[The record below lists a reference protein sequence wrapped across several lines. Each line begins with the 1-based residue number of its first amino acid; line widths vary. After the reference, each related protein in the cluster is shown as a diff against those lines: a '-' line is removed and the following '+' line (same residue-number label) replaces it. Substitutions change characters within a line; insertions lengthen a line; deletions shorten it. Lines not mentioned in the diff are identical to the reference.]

1 MPFLEVLGPEIHGRR
16 IPLVRE
22 ALVLGNAPTC
32 DVCLEDPD
40 LSPQH
45 AAVRRVGG
53 TVVVEDLGSRLG
65 TFLDGVAV
73 TAPSELHAGDVLTL
87 GDVRLR
93 YGEAPTE
100 APAAAAPADP
110 LAVFDT
116 APTPTT
122 MEPEVYAE
130 LVVHHRGQLLE
141 RAGVWLRRARRLF
154 WTGAVLF
161 ALGCAAFAVGV
172 LAFLGW
178 PPALLEVV
186 PRPPDTFGWALVGG
200 VLSGHVAWA
209 VGLAGLLV
217 MLLALLVHVLAR
229 WRARRIARTIPAPP
243 ESWHLTAHPDG
254 P

>member
-1 MPFLEVLGPEIHGRR
+1 MPFLEVLGPGIRGRR

-45 AAVRRVGG
+45 AAVRRVGE
-53 TVVVEDLGSRLG
+53 TVLVEDLGSRLG

-73 TAPSELHAGDVLTL
+73 TAPSELHAGDVVTL

-93 YGEAPTE
+93 YGQ
-100 APAAAAPADP
+100 APAEPATAGPADP
-110 LAVFDT
+110 LAVLDSAET
-116 APTPTT
+116 VTT

-130 LVVHHRGQLLE
+130 LVVHHREQLLG
-141 RAGVWLRRARRLF
+141 RAAVWLGRARRLF
-154 WTGAVLF
+154 WVGAAVV
-161 ALGCAAFAVGV
+161 ALGGAAFAVGM

-178 PPALLEVV
+178 PPALLDVV
-186 PRPPDTFGWALVGG
+186 PRPPDMFGWALAGR

-209 VGLAGLLV
+209 VGLAGLLTV
-217 MLLALLVHVLAR
+217 LLALLVHVLAR
-229 WRARRIARTIPAPP
+229 SRARRITRTIPPP
-243 ESWHLTAHPDG
+243 PTSWHLTPHPDG